1 MIQKVKIYIMIYFT
15 KMHGLGNDFVIIDN
29 IDGNVS
35 LSTEEIRKLSDR
47 RFGIGFDQLLMVE
60 SSSSKDADFR
70 YVIFN
75 ADGSEVNQCGNGAR
89 CFALYI
95 QKKNLSYKNPLSVE
109 TNTGIMVLTVN
120 SDDSVRVEMGE
131 PNFLPS
137 IIPLNVNEES
147 SEYMVEGFKVG
158 SLSIGNPHAI
168 LILDDISDIDSTAL
182 KIQSSNDFPEGVN
195 VGFMKVLSKDEVQLR
210 VVERGAGE
218 TLACGSGACA
228 AVIHGIRLGLLNSKV
243 KVRLNGGNAMVEYD
257 GQKVYLTGPGEFVYE
272 GSINLRSAP
281 S

>member
-1 MIQKVKIYIMIYFT
+1 MIYFT
-15 KMHGLGNDFVIIDN
+15 KMHGLGNDFAVIDN

-35 LSTEEIRKLSDR
+35 LSTDEIRKLSDR

-60 SSSSKDADFR
+60 SSTSKDADFR

-89 CFALYI
+89 CFALYV

-109 TNTGIMVLTVN
+109 TNAGIMTLTIN

-137 IIPLNVNEES
+137 KIPLNINETT

-158 SLSIGNPHAI
+158 ALSIGNPHAV
-168 LILDDISDIDSTAL
+168 LILDDITDINSTAL
-182 KIQSSNDFPEGVN
+182 KIQSSKNFPEGVN
-195 VGFMKVLSKDEVQLR
+195 VGFMKILSKDEVQLR
-210 VVERGAGE
+210 VVERGVGE

-228 AVIHGIRLGLLNSKV
+228 AVIHGARLGMLNSKV
-243 KVRLNGGNAMVEYD
+243 KVHLNGGDAMVEYD
-257 GQKVYLTGPGEFVYE
+257 GRKVYLSGPGEFVYE

>member
-1 MIQKVKIYIMIYFT
+1 
-15 KMHGLGNDFVIIDN
+15 MHGLGNDFVLIDN
-29 IDGNVS
+29 IDGDVS

-47 RFGIGFDQLLMVE
+47 RFGIGFDQILMVE

-75 ADGSEVNQCGNGAR
+75 SDGSEVSQCGNGAR

-109 TNTGIMVLTVN
+109 TNSGIMILTIN
-120 SDDSVRVEMGE
+120 SDNSVRVEMGE

-137 IIPLNVNEES
+137 KIPLNVNEET

-168 LILDDISDIDSTAL
+168 LVLDDISEINSTAL
-182 KIQSSNDFPEGVN
+182 KIQSSNYFPEGVN

-243 KVRLNGGNAMVEYD
+243 KVNLSGGNVMVEYD
-257 GQKVYLTGPGEFVYE
+257 GQKVYLIGPGEFVYE
-272 GSINLRSAP
+272 GSINLKSAP

>member
-1 MIQKVKIYIMIYFT
+1 
-15 KMHGLGNDFVIIDN
+15 
-29 IDGNVS
+29 
-35 LSTEEIRKLSDR
+35 
-47 RFGIGFDQLLMVE
+47 MVE
-60 SSSSKDADFR
+60 SASSKNADFR
-70 YVIFN
+70 YVIYN
-75 ADGSEVNQCGNGAR
+75 ADGSEANQCGNGAR

-109 TNTGIMVLTVN
+109 TNSGVLVLTIN
-120 SDDSVRVEMGE
+120 SDNSVQVEMGE
-131 PNFLPS
+131 PNFIPS

-147 SEYMVEGFKVG
+147 SEYVVEGFTVG

-168 LILDDISDIDSTAL
+168 LVLDDISEIHSTAL
-182 KIQSSNDFPEGVN
+182 KIQSSNYFPEGVN

-210 VVERGAGE
+210 VVERGSGE

-228 AVIHGIRLGLLNSKV
+228 AVIHGIRLGLLDAKV

-257 GQKVYLTGPGEFVYE
+257 GQKVYLSGPGDFVYE
-272 GSINLRSAP
+272 GSVNLRSAP

>member
-1 MIQKVKIYIMIYFT
+1 MIYFT
-15 KMHGLGNDFVIIDN
+15 KMHGLGNDFALIDN
-29 IDGNVS
+29 IDGDVS
-35 LSTEEIRKLSDR
+35 LSADEIRKLSDR

-60 SSSSKDADFR
+60 SASSKDADFR

-109 TNTGIMVLTVN
+109 TNAGIMVLTVN

-137 IIPLNVNEES
+137 KIPINVVKEDL
-147 SEYMVEGFKVG
+147 EYIVEGFKVG
-158 SLSIGNPHAI
+158 SLSIGNPHAV
-168 LILDDISDIDSTAL
+168 LILDDISDINSTAL
-182 KIQSSNDFPEGVN
+182 TIQSSSYFPEGVN
-195 VGFMKVLSKDEVQLR
+195 VGFMKILSKDEIQLR

-228 AVIHGIRLGLLNSKV
+228 AVIYGIRLGLLNSKV
-243 KVRLNGGNAMVEYD
+243 KVRLNGGDAMVEYD
-257 GQKVYLTGPGEFVYE
+257 GKKVYLSGPGEFVYE

>member
-1 MIQKVKIYIMIYFT
+1 
-15 KMHGLGNDFVIIDN
+15 
-29 IDGNVS
+29 
-35 LSTEEIRKLSDR
+35 
-47 RFGIGFDQLLMVE
+47 MVE
-60 SSSSKDADFR
+60 SASSKNADFR

-75 ADGSEVNQCGNGAR
+75 ADGSEANQCGNGAR

-95 QKKNLSYKNPLSVE
+95 QKKNLSYKNPISVE
-109 TNTGIMVLTVN
+109 TNIGIMVLTIN

-131 PNFLPS
+131 PNFIPS
-137 IIPLNVNEES
+137 KIPLNVNEEI

-168 LILDDISDIDSTAL
+168 LVLDDISEIDSTAL

-195 VGFMKVLSKDEVQLR
+195 VGFMKVLSRDEVQLR

-257 GQKVYLTGPGEFVYE
+257 GTKVYLSGPGEFVYE
-272 GSINLRSAP
+272 GSVNLRSAP